1 MPIPLQTINEHFLYE
16 IDGELCI
23 IDTGAG
29 ASASE
34 IRLFGDLARQVEQT
48 VGVPV
53 QRLLPFLPQGRITI
67 GQKTV
72 TIEENATAALPA
84 NAQVLPWK
92 GIWNNLPLLE
102 VTFNGQPTTAVFDT
116 GARVHFSIGKQQYLK
131 GCPEAGE
138 FDDYLAAIQQN
149 HHGKLWQVPFTCHGF
164 SQVGNMALIPPGT
177 GYDQCL
183 NHFDTIVSAWQLWRD
198 YDLCIDGQK
207 GLALLPR

>member
-1 MPIPLQTINEHFLYE
+1 MPVALKTIREHFLYE
-16 IDGELCI
+16 INGERCI

-29 ASASE
+29 VTTSE
-34 IRLFGDLARQVEQT
+34 MRLSGRLARQVEQT

-67 GQKTV
+67 GQQTV
-72 TIEENATAALPA
+72 TIEENATGPLPA

-92 GIWNNLPLLE
+92 GVWNNLPLLE
-102 VTFNGQPTTAVFDT
+102 VTFNGRPTTAVFDT
-116 GARVHFSIGKQQYLK
+116 GARVYFSIGMQQYLD

-138 FDDYLAAIQQN
+138 FDDYLAAIQRQ
-149 HHGKLWQVPFTCHGF
+149 HHGRLWQVPFTCHGF
-164 SQVGNMALIPPGT
+164 SQEGNMTLIPPGT

-183 NHFDTIVSAWQLWRD
+183 PAFDTIVSAWQLWRD
-198 YDLCIDGQK
+198 YDLCIDGQQ